1 MQGES
6 IEKSL
11 IFRQILP
18 NKSLIR
24 VSSPRTC
31 SMQSPDIA
39 GRGALG
45 AFSNVIGA
53 HKLLI
58 IREKIC
64 NFSAEPDARHRGILS
79 LVIQKEFT

>member
-1 MQGES
+1 
-6 IEKSL
+6 
-11 IFRQILP
+11 
-18 NKSLIR
+18 
-24 VSSPRTC
+24 
-31 SMQSPDIA
+31 MQSPDIA